1 MNINVARRI
10 STVCISGARRR
21 NEKQEVNMAE
31 VVVVVVV
38 EVVKFMLEKC
48 SCMKV

>member
-21 NEKQEVNMAE
+21 NEKREVNMAE
-31 VVVVVVV
+31 VVVVV

-48 SCMKV
+48 S